1 MKAILHRIRTVSGII
16 AITFMVWLVLDQSIR
31 IFDIASV
38 LPDHFDEQN
47 FQRKAAPYI
56 EFKGAP
62 GKLDHDRY
70 GYRWVPDTV
79 DSNAVKIAFFGGS
92 TGYQGEPPVASLL
105 ETMLN
110 SSGNNRVQVAN
121 FSVVSSNHR
130 QHLHNII
137 ESRSLFRPDVVIFYG
152 GYNETLQPVYYDPR
166 PGYPYNY
173 FYRHETPLFARLL
186 LKYSP
191 TFYLTDELLTRYG
204 IGGLTPLAKL
214 RNSGNPFSAQWN
226 DAVISNYFDTI
237 DLARSITGAFTSQHC
252 TKPVFLFFY
261 QPYQV
266 PAEFMQVHN
275 QIRKTIGTYSFG
287 YDISDTFEKRG
298 MDVFTDIVHVS
309 QPGREAIAEEITRHL
324 EANEE
329 FNRCPGQT

>member
-1 MKAILHRIRTVSGII
+1 MKAILHRIRTVSRII
-16 AITFMVWLVLDQSIR
+16 ATTFMVWLVLDQSIR

-137 ESRSLFRPDVVIFYG
+137 ESRSLFKPDVVIFYG
-152 GYNETLQPVYYDPR
+152 GYNETLQPAYYDPR

-214 RNSGNPFSAQWN
+214 RNSGKPFSAQWN

-237 DLARSITGAFTSQHC
+237 DLARSITGSFTSQHC

-266 PAEFMQVHN
+266 PAEFMKAHN